1 MTRKGADRLRHNT
14 ELELAGVPGA
24 RAHEL
29 PSVGVPEKEELGLS
43 GDRRVA
49 RNSIPIRY
57 AARDPSREAE

>member
-14 ELELAGVPGA
+14 ELEFAGVPGA

-49 RNSIPIRY
+49 RNSIPIR
-57 AARDPSREAE
+57 